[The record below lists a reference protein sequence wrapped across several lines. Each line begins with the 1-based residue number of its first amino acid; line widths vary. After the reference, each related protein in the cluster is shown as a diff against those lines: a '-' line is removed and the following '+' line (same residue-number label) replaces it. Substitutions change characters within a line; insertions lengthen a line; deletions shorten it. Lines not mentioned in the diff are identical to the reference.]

1 MINDGTYNIAGQI
14 IEAANAISDKFAGM
28 ATGGGCDYIVR
39 FINPDKDMAE
49 RKVQF
54 LPSPVLV
61 MGSAIDAGTPDDL
74 TEASRVTLYLDQ
86 DDWSGCQSITFEFKN
101 AIEALRWMGSY
112 DTSHYEPNGNT
123 ALEMALA
130 LGFDSVERMHEHQ
143 TWLEEHGSKEFQS
156 WLATIRQH
164 SQEAKRGFKV
174 GDLVRFV
181 RQVDRFPH
189 FSVPVGA
196 TGVLVEYTRGSLIG
210 EAEHK
215 VGGCA
220 HVRVHATLSGGE
232 EWDNCVEWIDD
243 LETFEDFHKDVEL
256 WKHEPSRICGCPRC
270 AYAQREVD
278 THTVFAWVRCI
289 GDGSYLYHF
298 KDNGVAVFTKNKSEA
313 QRWRT
318 NNKALKNLIGF
329 GHGVYQFEDDEGK
342 KIEPKFN

>member
-1 MINDGTYNIAGQI
+1 MIEIGSYNIAGVV
-14 IEAANAISDKFAGM
+14 IEAANAISKKFVGM

-39 FINPDKDMAE
+39 FINPDKDLAE

-61 MGSAIDAGTPDDL
+61 MGSAIDAGTPDEL
-74 TEASRVTLYLDQ
+74 GEASRVTLYLDA
-86 DDWSGCQSITFEFKN
+86 DDWSGSQSITFEFPN
-101 AIEALRWMGSY
+101 AIEALRWMGAY
-112 DTSHYEPNGNT
+112 DSSHYEPNGNT
-123 ALEMALA
+123 ALEMALG

-143 TWLEEHGSKEFQS
+143 TWLEENGSKEFQT
-156 WLATIRQH
+156 WLATIRAH
-164 SQEAKRGFKV
+164 SQEKKRAFMV
-174 GDLVRFV
+174 GDLVRFKRV
-181 RQVDRFPH
+181 VDRFPH

-196 TGVLVEYTRGSLIG
+196 TGVLVEYTSGSLIG
-210 EAEHK
+210 DKHK

-243 LETFEDFHKDVEL
+243 MENFDDFAQDVEL
-256 WKHEPSRICGCPRC
+256 WPHEPSRVCGCPRC
-270 AYAQREVD
+270 AVAQREQD

-298 KDNGVAVFTKNKSEA
+298 KDNGVAVFTKNKTEA

-329 GHGVYQFEDDEGK
+329 GNGVYQFEDDNGN
-342 KIEPKFN
+342 KIEPKF

>member
-1 MINDGTYNIAGQI
+1 MINDGTYNIAGQV
-14 IEAANAISDKFAGM
+14 IEAANAISDKFSGY

-39 FINPDKDMAE
+39 FINPDKDLAE

-86 DDWSGCQSITFEFKN
+86 DDWSGSQSITFEFKN

-143 TWLEEHGSKEFQS
+143 TWLEENGSKEFQA
-156 WLATIRQH
+156 WLATIRKH
-164 SQEAKRGFKV
+164 SEEAKAAFLV
-174 GDLVRFV
+174 GDLVRFT

-189 FSVPVGA
+189 FSIPVGA

-243 LETFEDFHKDVEL
+243 LETFDDFAQDVEL

-270 AYAQREVD
+270 EKVRV
-278 THTVFAWVRCI
+278 HTEFLFVRCD
-289 GDGSYLYHF
+289 GDGSYLRRF
-298 KDNGVAVFTKNKSEA
+298 AENGAGIFTLDKTEAV
-313 QRWRT
+313 RWSRH
-318 NNKALKNLIGF
+318 NKALKNLIGF
-329 GHGVYQFEDDEGK
+329 GNGVYHFEDDNGK
-342 KIEPKFN
+342 RVS